1 MNLSIPAEAS
11 FSTRLPSDA
20 DITRIL
26 AQRID
31 EQRQSFGIVVG
42 TFGPEGR
49 RVVSHGRFGAFYGRP
64 VDGDTVFE
72 IGSITKT
79 FTTLL
84 LAEMAGRGEVGL
96 DDPVAKYLP
105 EDVIVPERGG
115 RQITLTDL
123 ATHTSGLPRLPGNFE
138 PADLENPYADY
149 TVEQLY
155 AFLSGYALPRDIGS
169 EYEYSNLGMGLL
181 GHVLARHADTDYGS
195 LLHERVLAPLDM
207 LSTAD
212 TVYPDMKNRL
222 ANGHDETLAPVASWD
237 LPTLAGAG
245 ALLSSVNDL
254 LNYLEL
260 LLGAGPSSLQA
271 ALATTLTIRRPIG
284 VGTDETGLGW
294 VISGSGD
301 DQMIWHNGGTGGYCS
316 FLGFMPAR
324 GIGVVA
330 LSNTSTEIGVDDIG
344 THILNPKRP
353 LAPPP
358 RERVATTVDPAIFD
372 GYVGTYRLAPQ
383 FEIAITRQGSSLFA
397 QATGQDRHE
406 IFPESDKLFFLKVVN
421 AQLTFDVGADGR
433 ATGLTLHQNGIDQPA
448 PKVAS

>member
-1 MNLSIPAEAS
+1 MTVSVPVQVPS
-11 FSTRLPSDA
+11 HFPSDA
-20 DITRIL
+20 EIKHIL
-26 AQRID
+26 AERID
-31 EQRQSFGIVVG
+31 EQRQSLGIVVG

-49 RVVSHGRFGAFYGRP
+49 RIVSHGRFGAFYARP

-105 EDVIVPERGG
+105 ETVTVPERGG

-123 ATHTSGLPRLPGNFE
+123 ATHTSGLPRLPGNLE

-155 AFLSGYALPRDIGS
+155 AFLSDYALPRDIGS
-169 EYEYSNLGMGLL
+169 QYEYSNLGMGLL
-181 GHVLARHADTDYGS
+181 GHALARHADTDYGS
-195 LLHERVLAPLDM
+195 LLHERILAPLDM

-222 ANGHDETLAPVASWD
+222 ANGHDQTLAPVAGWD

-245 ALLSSVNDL
+245 ALLSSVNDQ

-260 LLGAGPSSLQA
+260 LLGARPSPLQA
-271 ALATTLTIRRPIG
+271 ALATTLATRRPTG
-284 VGTDETGLGW
+284 ENDETGLGW
-294 VISGSGD
+294 VISGVGNS
-301 DQMIWHNGGTGGYCS
+301 QLIWHNGGTGGYRS
-316 FLGFMPAR
+316 FLGFMPAK

-330 LSNTSTEIGVDDIG
+330 LSNTSTEIGVDDIAR
-344 THILNPKRP
+344 HLLDPSMP
-353 LAPPP
+353 LAQPPK
-358 RERVATTVDPAIFD
+358 ERVAFAIDPAIYD
-372 GYVGTYRLAPQ
+372 GYVGDYPLSPDFILT
-383 FEIAITRQGSSLFA
+383 ITREGEHLFA
-397 QATGQDRHE
+397 QATGQPKAQ
-406 IFPESDKLFFLKVVN
+406 IFPESKTQFFYTVVN
-421 AQLTFDVGADGR
+421 AQISFDVAPSGQAKS
-433 ATGLTLHQNGIDQPA
+433 LTLHQNGANMPA
-448 PKVAS
+448 MRAAD